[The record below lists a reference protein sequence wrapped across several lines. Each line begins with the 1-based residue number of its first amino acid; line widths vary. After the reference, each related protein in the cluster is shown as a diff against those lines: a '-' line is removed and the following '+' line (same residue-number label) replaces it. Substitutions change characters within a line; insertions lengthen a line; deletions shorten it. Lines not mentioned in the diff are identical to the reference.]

1 MASHHHYHPYPT
13 TAATTPTT
21 TICYCYSCHPTPS
34 PYLPPLNPH
43 STPPYTH
50 YPPPQPHFCTSH
62 LVPPPPS
69 PPPTHTQCQCENVHQ
84 NHHHFQ
90 ELNNQANKV
99 TDQQTQRI
107 VTSLLRRIAALESS
121 LRRSSSSPSVS
132 SRSRQTLRDAA
143 ARTIQTHFRAFLARR
158 SRTLRQLKQLA
169 SIKTTLYV
177 LKSSVSGKTH
187 FDTRAV
193 SHRAT
198 DLLVRLDSIEG
209 DDPLIR
215 DGKRSISNE
224 LTRFMKVI
232 NGVSI
237 FSSRVVKN
245 VRGGNKARV
254 FSSDRKVEFDTN
266 FNGAIDKFAA
276 SVKESEEEEEEE
288 EDPQSPRFSD
298 TRKSGVLRTRGGGL
312 ARSYGGVK
320 PKQRK
325 SVTFAENGD
334 AYLSFHSTME
344 PASMGN
350 VNEQEAFDSEKELI
364 KNLSKR
370 VEKLGMAS
378 KGCEGDEEGDGGSSG
393 SSDNEMDP
401 NYVSR
406 KDGYYERNVRD
417 ENDINE
423 HENESSVFSA
433 PMPVKMEAR
442 AADYINR
449 KKGVKI
455 VDN

>member
-1 MASHHHYHPYPT
+1 
-13 TAATTPTT
+13 
-21 TICYCYSCHPTPS
+21 
-34 PYLPPLNPH
+34 NPH

-50 YPPPQPHFCTSH
+50 YPSPQPHFCTSH

-69 PPPTHTQCQCENVHQ
+69 PPPSHTQCQCETVHQ

-90 ELNNQANKV
+90 ELNHQANKV
-99 TDQQTQRI
+99 IDQQTQRI
-107 VTSLLRRIAALESS
+107 VTSLLRRITALESS
-121 LRRSSSSPSVS
+121 LSRSSSTPSVS

-187 FDTRAV
+187 IDIRAV

-215 DGKRSISNE
+215 DGKRSINNE
-224 LTRFMKVI
+224 VTRFMKVI

-245 VRGGNKARV
+245 VRSGNKARV

-266 FNGAIDKFAA
+266 FSGAVDKFVA

-288 EDPQSPRFSD
+288 EDHQSRPRFSD
-298 TRKSGVLRTRGGGL
+298 NRKSGVLRTRGGGF
-312 ARSYGGVK
+312 ARGHGVVK
-320 PKQRK
+320 PNQRK
-325 SVTFAENGD
+325 SVTFADNGD
-334 AYLSFHSTME
+334 AYQSLHGTME

-350 VNEQEAFDSEKELI
+350 VNEQETFDTEKELI

-378 KGCEGDEEGDGGSSG
+378 KGCEGDEEEDGGYSG
-393 SSDNEMDP
+393 SSDNDMDP
-401 NYVSR
+401 NYISR
-406 KDGYYERNVRD
+406 KDRHYERNVRD
-417 ENDINE
+417 ENDNE

-442 AADYINR
+442 AADYMNR

>member
-13 TAATTPTT
+13 AAATTPTT

-34 PYLPPLNPH
+34 PYPPPLNPH

-50 YPPPQPHFCTSH
+50 YPPPQPHLCTSH

-69 PPPTHTQCQCENVHQ
+69 PPPSHTQCQCENVHQ

-121 LRRSSSSPSVS
+121 LCRSSSSPSVS

-143 ARTIQTHFRAFLARR
+143 ARTIQTHFRAFLTRR

-187 FDTRAV
+187 CDTQAV

-266 FNGAIDKFAA
+266 FNGAVDKFVA

-288 EDPQSPRFSD
+288 EDHQSPRFSD

-334 AYLSFHSTME
+334 AYRSFHSTMV

-350 VNEQEAFDSEKELI
+350 VNEEETFDSEKELI

-378 KGCEGDEEGDGGSSG
+378 KGCEGDEEEDGGSSG
-393 SSDNEMDP
+393 GSDNEMDP
-401 NYVSR
+401 NFISR
-406 KDGYYERNVRD
+406 KDGYYESTVRD
-417 ENDINE
+417 ENDNV

>member
-1 MASHHHYHPYPT
+1 M
-13 TAATTPTT
+13 
-21 TICYCYSCHPTPS
+21 
-34 PYLPPLNPH
+34 
-43 STPPYTH
+43 
-50 YPPPQPHFCTSH
+50 
-62 LVPPPPS
+62 PPPPS
-69 PPPTHTQCQCENVHQ
+69 PPSHTQCQCESVHQ

-90 ELNNQANKV
+90 ELNHQANKV

-121 LRRSSSSPSVS
+121 LHRGSSSPSVS

-169 SIKTTLYV
+169 FIKKALYV

-245 VRGGNKARV
+245 VRGGNKAKV

-266 FNGAIDKFAA
+266 LDGAIDKFVA

-288 EDPQSPRFSD
+288 DHQNPRFFD
-298 TRKSGVLRTRGGGL
+298 TRKSGVLRTKGGGL
-312 ARSYGGVK
+312 ARSHGGVK
-320 PKQRK
+320 PKQKK

-334 AYLSFHSTME
+334 AYGSSHSTME

-350 VNEQEAFDSEKELI
+350 VNENEAFDTEKELI

-378 KGCEGDEEGDGGSSG
+378 KGCEGDEEEDGVSSG

-401 NYVSR
+401 SYISR

-417 ENDINE
+417 ENDNE
-423 HENESSVFSA
+423 HENESFVFSA

-455 VDN
+455 VNN